1 MNEYKSSKNILNE
14 INEKNISKHTEGD
27 NPIAK
32 KFKKEAENFSISF
45 NKLIRKI
52 MNLSANDN
60 TLKIEDFV
68 KNFSLMYLINSE
80 INT

>member
-1 MNEYKSSKNILNE
+1 MNEYKSSKNISNE

-32 KFKKEAENFSISF
+32 KLKKEFENFSISF

-68 KNFSLMYLINSE
+68 RNFSLYIL
-80 INT
+80 